1 MDKKKRLIIFIVLI
15 VLVLSILLFLI
26 IGNKNNSKKQIKKK
40 NIVPS
45 DKSELVEYDFFY
57 QSVNGDYLIPL
68 KKKVEKFGDMKDQ
81 IKEVVI
87 KLFEGANSKDN
98 KYINLFSSKIRL
110 NNIFI
115 VNKEIAVVDINREIF
130 TKLLGSSID
139 EILTIYS
146 IVDTICFNFPYIK
159 GVQIIVDGRQMET
172 LAGHIDI
179 SRPLRMDARWIRPI

>member
-1 MDKKKRLIIFIVLI
+1 MDKKKRLIIIVVSGVI
-15 VLVLSILLFLI
+15 ILSIILFLI
-26 IGNKNNSKKQIKKK
+26 FRNKNGSGKQIKKRK
-40 NIVPS
+40 IAIS
-45 DKSELVEYDFFY
+45 DKSELIEYDFFY

-68 KKKVEKFGDMKDQ
+68 KKKIKKFSDMKEQ
-81 IKEVVI
+81 IKEVI
-87 KLFEGANSKDN
+87 LGLFEGVGSDER
-98 KYINLFSSKIRL
+98 YINLFSSKIKL
-110 NNIFI
+110 NNLFI
-115 VNKEIAVVDINREIF
+115 VNKDIVVVDINREIF

-172 LAGHIDI
+172 LSGHIDI

>member
-1 MDKKKRLIIFIVLI
+1 MDKKKRLIIIVVSGVI
-15 VLVLSILLFLI
+15 ILSIILFLI
-26 IGNKNNSKKQIKKK
+26 FRNKNGSGKQIKKRK
-40 NIVPS
+40 IAIS
-45 DKSELVEYDFFY
+45 DKSELIEYDFFY

-68 KKKVEKFGDMKDQ
+68 KKKIKKFSDMKEQ
-81 IKEVVI
+81 IKEVI
-87 KLFEGANSKDN
+87 IGLFEGVGSDER
-98 KYINLFSSKIRL
+98 YINLFSSKIKL
-110 NNIFI
+110 NNLFI
-115 VNKEIAVVDINREIF
+115 VNKDIVVVDINREIF

-172 LAGHIDI
+172 LSGHIDI